1 MISTHQVRA
10 LTSRRFDSIIT
21 WFAFITSKKSP
32 VYHHRS
38 GNNRGFITNYLLS
51 QKANITKGLHSHICL
66 AVVLELQS
74 IAADEDLCRSHKAAQ
89 GLLIVL
95 QRAQIDA

>member
-1 MISTHQVRA
+1 MAIFLVYYHINADIECTKLYDTTMISTHQVRA

-51 QKANITKGLHSHICL
+51 QKANITKGLHSHIK
-66 AVVLELQS
+66 VQTFYK
-74 IAADEDLCRSHKAAQ
+74 I
-89 GLLIVL
+89 
-95 QRAQIDA
+95 